1 MIFRKG
7 DYGMGNRDEFHW
19 DDDKSD
25 LLRRIRGLSLIEVAE
40 ELFKS
45 EYVEYV
51 HTFHP
56 EQTRV
61 IGKVR
66 QRIITLVYE
75 VVEDDFSSFTRLV
88 TYWDASS
95 VEKKIYMERIK

>member
-1 MIFRKG
+1 
-7 DYGMGNRDEFHW
+7 MGNTDEFHW
-19 DDDKSD
+19 DDEKSD
-25 LLRRIRGLSLIEVAE
+25 LLKRTRGLSLIEVAE
-40 ELFKS
+40 ELFES

-51 HTFHP
+51 HTVYP

-66 QRIITLVYE
+66 QRTITLVYE
-75 VVEDDFSSFTRLV
+75 IIEDDFSSFTRLI